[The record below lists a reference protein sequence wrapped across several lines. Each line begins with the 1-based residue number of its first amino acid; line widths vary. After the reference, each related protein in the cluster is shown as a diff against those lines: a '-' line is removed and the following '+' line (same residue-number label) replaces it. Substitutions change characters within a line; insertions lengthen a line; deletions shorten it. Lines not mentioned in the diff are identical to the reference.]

1 MKSSPSL
8 PRPAIPRLE
17 NQLCFSLYAAG
28 LAMNKVYRRLLK
40 PMGVTYLQYL
50 VLMVLWER
58 DGLTVSAI
66 GDRLSLDSATLTPLL
81 KRMEAAGLLRR
92 QRSQADERQVEIW
105 LTAAGQHLQDSA
117 RAVQPAIAQACGC
130 PVEELIGI
138 KRSLDDLRGRLVA
151 VEASLE

>member
-1 MKSSPSL
+1 MKSPASSL
-8 PRPAIPRLE
+8 LSAVPRLE

-50 VLMVLWER
+50 VLMVLWQR

-66 GDRLSLDSATLTPLL
+66 GDQLSLDSATLTPLL
-81 KRMEAAGLLRR
+81 KRMEAAGLLSR

-105 LTAAGQHLQDSA
+105 LTVAGQDLQELA
-117 RAVQPAIAQACGC
+117 RSIQPAIAQACGC
-130 PVEELIGI
+130 PVDELIGI
-138 KRSLDDLRGRLVA
+138 KRSLDDLRGQLAA
-151 VEASLE
+151 VEARLD